1 MTGNFT
7 SSCPDERFALINF
20 YHFSLSSAHKN
31 VILATI
37 EKYFIGKEYLT
48 LEKHDICQLESMIIS
63 SINQKN
69 EGSMILK
76 PSEPKTE
83 VR

>member
-1 MTGNFT
+1 MTT
-7 SSCPDERFALINF
+7 SSCPYERFALIIF
-20 YHFSLSSAHKN
+20 YHFSLSSAHKK

-37 EKYFIGKEYLT
+37 EKYFVGKEYLT

-63 SINQKN
+63 SINQKI
-69 EGSMILK
+69 EDTLILK

>member
-7 SSCPDERFALINF
+7 SSSPDERFALINF
-20 YHFSLSSAHKN
+20 HNFSLSRAHKK
-31 VILATI
+31 VILATV
-37 EKYFIGKEYLT
+37 EKYFVGKEYLT
-48 LEKHDICQLESMIIS
+48 LEKHDISQLESMIIS
-63 SINQKN
+63 AINQKN
-69 EGSMILK
+69 GDSLILK

>member
-1 MTGNFT
+1 MTVNFT

-20 YHFSLSSAHKN
+20 HHFSSSSVHKN
-31 VILATI
+31 IILETI
-37 EKYFIGKEYLT
+37 EKYFVGKEYLT
-48 LEKHDICQLESMIIS
+48 LEKHDINQLENLIIS

-69 EGSMILK
+69 ENSLFLK
-76 PSEPKTE
+76 PSELKTE